1 VKLRTWIIILIVLV
15 IDAGILWWWQGYR
28 LARSQDAVIRAAA
41 EHYDV
46 EPALVK
52 AVVWR
57 ESRFDADARGTS
69 GELGLMQ
76 IRAAAAGEWAEAAG
90 ISDFHHA
97 HLLNAT
103 SNTLCGA
110 WYLRTL
116 LDRYP
121 HTDDPVA
128 YALADYNAGRSNVLK
143 WNNDAAET
151 SSAAF
156 IENIDFPT
164 TKNYLHSVLQKQS
177 MYQKM
182 FEQNPRK

>member
-1 VKLRTWIIILIVLV
+1 MKLRTWIIILIVLV

-41 EHYDV
+41 EHYDLD
-46 EPALVK
+46 PALVK

-57 ESRFDADARGTS
+57 ESRFDVEARGTS

-121 HTDDPVA
+121 HTDDPLPF
-128 YALADYNAGRSNVLK
+128 ALADYNAGRAHVNRWAK
-143 WNNDAAET
+143 EAART
-151 SSAAF
+151 NGAAF
-156 IENIDFPT
+156 LQNIDYPST
-164 TKNYLHSVLQKQS
+164 RRYIDQVTHRRDHY
-177 MYQKM
+177 
-182 FEQNPRK
+182 R

>member
-1 VKLRTWIIILIVLV
+1 VKLRTWLIILLVLV
-15 IDAGILWWWQGYR
+15 IDAAILWWWQGYR

-46 EPALVK
+46 DPALVK

-57 ESRFDADARGTS
+57 ESRFNPDARGTS

-97 HLLNAT
+97 HLLNST

-110 WYLRTL
+110 WYLRKL
-116 LDRYP
+116 IDRYP

-128 YALADYNAGRSNVLK
+128 YALADYNAGRSRVLK
-143 WNNDAAET
+143 WNTGAAET
-151 SSAAF
+151 NSTAF
-156 IENIDFPT
+156 IENIDFPMT
-164 TKNYLHSVLQKQS
+164 REYVEAVKAKYEA
-177 MYQKM
+177 YQGKV
-182 FEQNPRK
+182 E

>member
-1 VKLRTWIIILIVLV
+1 M
-15 IDAGILWWWQGYR
+15 
-28 LARSQDAVIRAAA
+28 IRAAA
-41 EHYDV
+41 AHYDV
-46 EPALVK
+46 DPALVK

-57 ESRFDADARGTS
+57 ESRFDPDARGTS

-90 ISDFHHA
+90 IADFHHA
-97 HLLNAT
+97 HLLNST

-110 WYLRTL
+110 WYLRKL

-143 WNNDAAET
+143 WNSDAAET
-151 SSAAF
+151 NSAAF

-164 TKNYLHSVLQKQS
+164 TKDYVNAVKEKYEAYKGQI
-177 MYQKM
+177 
-182 FEQNPRK
+182 E

>member
-1 VKLRTWIIILIVLV
+1 MKLRTWLIILLVLV

-28 LARSQDAVIRAAA
+28 LGRSQDAVIRAAA

-46 EPALVK
+46 DSALVK

-57 ESRFDADARGTS
+57 ESRFDPDARGTS

-76 IRAAAAGEWAEAAG
+76 IRAAAAGEWAEAVG

-103 SNTLCGA
+103 SNTLCGT
-110 WYLRTL
+110 WYLRKL
-116 LDRYP
+116 LDRYQ
-121 HTDDPVA
+121 HTDLPEA

-143 WNNDAAET
+143 WNSNEAAT
-151 SSAAF
+151 NHVKF
-156 IENIDFPT
+156 LENMDFPT
-164 TKNYLHSVLQKQS
+164 TKDYIRAVLNKREA
-177 MYQKM
+177 YQG
-182 FEQNPRK
+182 QLD

>member
-15 IDAGILWWWQGYR
+15 IDVGILWWWQGYR

-46 EPALVK
+46 APALVK

-57 ESRFDADARGTS
+57 ESRFNADARGTS

-76 IRAAAAGEWAEAAG
+76 IRAVAAGEWAEAAG

-110 WYLRTL
+110 WYLNKL
-116 LDRYP
+116 IDRYQ
-121 HTDDPVA
+121 HTDDPIA

-143 WNNDAAET
+143 WNTVAAET
-151 SSAAF
+151 NSAAF

-164 TKNYLHSVLQKQS
+164 TKEYVKAVKAKFEE
-177 MYQKM
+177 YQGQL
-182 FEQNPRK
+182 E

>member
-1 VKLRTWIIILIVLV
+1 MKLRTWIIILIVLV
-15 IDAGILWWWQGYR
+15 IDAGILWWWQGYG

-41 EHYDV
+41 EHYDLD
-46 EPALVK
+46 PALVK

-143 WNNDAAET
+143 WNTGTAET
-151 SSAAF
+151 NSAAF
-156 IENIDFPT
+156 IENIDFPMT
-164 TKNYLHSVLQKQS
+164 REYVEAVKKKYEAYRGKL
-177 MYQKM
+177 
-182 FEQNPRK
+182 E

>member
-15 IDAGILWWWQGYR
+15 IDVGILWWWQGYR

-41 EHYDV
+41 EHYDLD
-46 EPALVK
+46 PALVK

-128 YALADYNAGRSNVLK
+128 YALADYNAGRSRVRK
-143 WNNDAAET
+143 WNTGTAET
-151 SSAAF
+151 NSAAF
-156 IENIDFPT
+156 IENIDFPMT
-164 TKNYLHSVLQKQS
+164 REYVEAVKKKYEAYRGKL
-177 MYQKM
+177 
-182 FEQNPRK
+182 E

>member
-143 WNNDAAET
+143 WNIGTAET
-151 SSAAF
+151 NSAAF
-156 IENIDFPT
+156 IENIDFPMT
-164 TKNYLHSVLQKQS
+164 REYVEAVKKKYEAYRGKL
-177 MYQKM
+177 
-182 FEQNPRK
+182 E

>member
-1 VKLRTWIIILIVLV
+1 MKLRIWFIILIVLM
-15 IDAGILWWWQGYR
+15 IDASILWWWQGYR
-28 LARSQDAVIRAAA
+28 LARSQDTVIRAAA

-46 EPALVK
+46 DPALVK

-57 ESRFDADARGTS
+57 ESRFDVEARGTS

-76 IRAAAAGEWAEAAG
+76 IRAAAASEWAEAAG

-110 WYLRTL
+110 WYLHKL
-116 LDRYP
+116 IKRYQ

-143 WNNDAAET
+143 WNNGAAKT
-151 SSAAF
+151 NSAAF
-156 IENIDFPT
+156 IENIGFPT
-164 TKNYLHSVLQKQS
+164 TKEYVKAV
-177 MYQKM
+177 KEK
-182 FEQNPRK
+182 FEAFQGLLE